1 VERNDDL
8 SPRDL
13 TALATRSD
21 RSKAAHHA
29 IPAGHLRYRLL
40 VAFEGAAISKQ
51 PNGFA
56 CKLLK
61 QNQKVIGR
69 P

>member
-29 IPAGHLRYRLL
+29 IAAGHLRYRLL
-40 VAFEGAAISKQ
+40 VASKERQ
-51 PNGFA
+51 FRS
-56 CKLLK
+56 
-61 QNQKVIGR
+61 NQMGSLVSY
-69 P
+69 